1 MVTKPD
7 NPSATGGTATHGGV
21 GCSGDT
27 GRERE
32 SGGTGEV
39 HTLTLDTAEK
49 TARSEEACLRRK
61 HPRRSSDCS
70 GGKMDGGGDFGRLA
84 SISAVEE

>member
-1 MVTKPD
+1 MANSDYPI
-7 NPSATGGTATHGGV
+7 STGGSENLLRTKNKSYWNVSDYPIVFESEYPSSSVPDYPNARGSTATHGGV

-39 HTLTLDTAEK
+39 HTLTL
-49 TARSEEACLRRK
+49 
-61 HPRRSSDCS
+61 
-70 GGKMDGGGDFGRLA
+70 
-84 SISAVEE
+84 SA